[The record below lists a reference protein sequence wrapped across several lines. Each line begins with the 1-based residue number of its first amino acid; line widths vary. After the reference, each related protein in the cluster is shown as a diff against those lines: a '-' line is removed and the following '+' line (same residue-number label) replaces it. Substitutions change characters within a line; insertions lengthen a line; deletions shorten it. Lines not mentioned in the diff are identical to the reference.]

1 MKRATAIALLLIG
14 HAAGAQP
21 VTHPSTVEPC
31 RVTVATAPP
40 DVRAEIEAWVAAE
53 PRCMRQLE
61 VRVVETE
68 GGLYLSATDPN
79 GHVRDRVVPDA
90 QSAAVLVV
98 SWMADDS
105 LGPTPPTADDETPT
119 PVERPAPEIDE
130 ESPFS
135 LGGHTRFH
143 HSQQRYLTLGAIG
156 HEPERARVRVE
167 LDLWSTHGLSFGVA
181 GGGGEGVGQARVI
194 VGATKA
200 FGRFSVRAQLG
211 LGADLRFDHNQEMQD
226 AQQPADLLMMSG
238 PDHHGD
244 GLLPHAELGLLGR
257 IAIDRNWAVLGG
269 PVLDVSPE
277 RGAVEAFIGVQ
288 HGL

>member
-1 MKRATAIALLLIG
+1 MKRATAIALLLVG

-21 VTHPSTVEPC
+21 VIHPEPC

-53 PRCMRQLE
+53 PRCVRELE
-61 VRVVETE
+61 VRVVPTE

-105 LGPTPPTADDETPT
+105 LGPMPPSPAVDDVGPT
-119 PVERPAPEIDE
+119 HVERAAPEIDE

-143 HSQQRYLTLGAIG
+143 QTQQRYLTIGAIG
-156 HEPERARVRVE
+156 HEVERGRIRVQ
-167 LDLWSTHGLSFGVA
+167 LDLWSAHGVSFGVA
-181 GGGGEGVGQARVI
+181 AGGGDDVVQGRVI

-211 LGADLRFDHNQEMQD
+211 FGADLRHDDHDYMQ
-226 AQQPADLLMMSG
+226 PSGTLLMSS
-238 PDHHGD
+238 PDRNND
-244 GLLPHAELGLLGR
+244 GLTPHAELGLLGR
-257 IAIDRNWAVLGG
+257 IAIDPTWAVLGG
-269 PVLDVSPE
+269 PVLDVSPDH
-277 RGAVEAFIGVQ
+277 AVVEGFVGVQ
-288 HGL
+288 HSL